1 MYKRTRI
8 SEIKKHM
15 EEIDSYNLTLIDDY
29 LIKLDQT
36 PFRSKVTVLGEI
48 VTFLNSIN
56 VKHEIDKNLNII
68 IER

>member
-56 VKHEIDKNLNII
+56 VKHKIDKNLNII

>member
-8 SEIKKHM
+8 SEIKKYM

-36 PFRSKVTVLGEI
+36 PFHSKVTVLGEI